1 VSLCTRIGLRPV
13 VLSSVAELKARL
25 PELMQLPSSTAAAD
39 RLSSGFSLPAA
50 SRVRDEGPVA
60 SSVELVDLR
69 GRSSRTASASQL
81 NTSAAA
87 ATAAIAPFV
96 LFFID
101 SALDADCWNQ
111 AKESL
116 KKPPTQLIPDRAG
129 SVAPKKRTALSERPS
144 LEAVRA
150 ILSARH
156 PHARIAYMY
165 AHSSQR
171 EGVADRRSSPGGLST
186 VPRSLA
192 DMQLSGAAAHAH
204 ADTPTTNAAAVVRV
218 DALLEKPVRLFTFAN
233 CCLQLIGAQAL
244 ATPTEER
251 TLLATAAT
259 ATQLQRNSPVVGSG
273 AQGADAACAWPTE
286 VSAGYVTAGTAIAP
300 QPNDMAQEPP
310 RDGAVVPLSSSDAS
324 PFTDMLASPSIAL
337 PAAAAATPLVASSP
351 STATLAVLSPASSV
365 VHPVSMAPGSV
376 SVSSSIAVAVAP
388 IGASPSVASA
398 VIKLAPVVP
407 LPPPPPLGLLLAEDN
422 AVNQK
427 VAVGLLARL
436 GYKVNRHLRVV
447 ENGQEALHAVQQ
459 DRMDWLQRAEAL
471 WAAYNASAG
480 SSSVS
485 ASTSPN
491 VPLGV
496 RAQQLPSP
504 PRLSID
510 LVCMDLQ
517 MPLMSGS
524 EATVLIR
531 RHLSDS
537 SFTSRLRLL
546 PVAWQDH
553 VLCRPVIVAMT
564 ANVLSEDRA
573 ACLACGMQEPFISKP
588 ISRALLESMLTTWA
602 ARLKQV
608 DDFGGPLRQ
617 TG

>member
-1 VSLCTRIGLRPV
+1 
-13 VLSSVAELKARL
+13 
-25 PELMQLPSSTAAAD
+25 
-39 RLSSGFSLPAA
+39 
-50 SRVRDEGPVA
+50 
-60 SSVELVDLR
+60 
-69 GRSSRTASASQL
+69 
-81 NTSAAA
+81 
-87 ATAAIAPFV
+87 
-96 LFFID
+96 
-101 SALDADCWNQ
+101 
-111 AKESL
+111 
-116 KKPPTQLIPDRAG
+116 
-129 SVAPKKRTALSERPS
+129 
-144 LEAVRA
+144 
-150 ILSARH
+150 
-156 PHARIAYMY
+156 
-165 AHSSQR
+165 
-171 EGVADRRSSPGGLST
+171 
-186 VPRSLA
+186 
-192 DMQLSGAAAHAH
+192 
-204 ADTPTTNAAAVVRV
+204 
-218 DALLEKPVRLFTFAN
+218 
-233 CCLQLIGAQAL
+233 
-244 ATPTEER
+244 
-251 TLLATAAT
+251 
-259 ATQLQRNSPVVGSG
+259 
-273 AQGADAACAWPTE
+273 
-286 VSAGYVTAGTAIAP
+286 
-300 QPNDMAQEPP
+300 
-310 RDGAVVPLSSSDAS
+310 
-324 PFTDMLASPSIAL
+324 
-337 PAAAAATPLVASSP
+337 
-351 STATLAVLSPASSV
+351 
-365 VHPVSMAPGSV
+365 
-376 SVSSSIAVAVAP
+376 
-388 IGASPSVASA
+388 
-398 VIKLAPVVP
+398 
-407 LPPPPPLGLLLAEDN
+407 
-422 AVNQK
+422 VNQK

-588 ISRALLESMLTTWA
+588 ISRSLLESMLTTWA